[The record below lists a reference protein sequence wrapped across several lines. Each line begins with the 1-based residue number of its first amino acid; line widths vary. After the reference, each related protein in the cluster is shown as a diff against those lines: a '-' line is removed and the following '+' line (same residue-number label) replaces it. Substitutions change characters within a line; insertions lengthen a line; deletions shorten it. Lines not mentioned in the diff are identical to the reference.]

1 MSLERATVAESMT
14 VTCWGLSAAATGNL
28 LPVTIISSVVVVSA
42 GASCE
47 SKRTRGQRR
56 KARRR

>member
-28 LPVTIISSVVVVSA
+28 LPVTIISSVVVVRA
-42 GASCE
+42 GASCRN
-47 SKRTRGQRR
+47 KGLRG
-56 KARRR
+56 